1 MKFMNLNLRKYNRR
15 SGHNTADVDCSGSFA
30 PAAVDLLTPTLS
42 HVDASGRLR
51 RRRRVCERDV
61 CRADIPQRGGVSWM
75 VAGALLEQRSCS
87 VPTCVVSRCT
97 AAAARPCLHT
107 TVPDLEML
115 VLLPQHPA
123 VAAAAA
129 ADGAVPC
136 APARF
141 VISDYPRARA
151 LPSFRLTHPR
161 VRCPT

>member
-1 MKFMNLNLRKYNRR
+1 MNLNLRKYNRR
-15 SGHNTADVDCSGSFA
+15 SGHNAADVVDCSGSFA

-42 HVDASGRLR
+42 HVDASGRLRRR

-97 AAAARPCLHT
+97 AAAVRPCLHT

-129 ADGAVPC
+129 DGRC
-136 APARF
+136 PARRR
-141 VISDYPRARA
+141 VSSSLTTHARARCHLSA
-151 LPSFRLTHPR
+151 
-161 VRCPT
+161 